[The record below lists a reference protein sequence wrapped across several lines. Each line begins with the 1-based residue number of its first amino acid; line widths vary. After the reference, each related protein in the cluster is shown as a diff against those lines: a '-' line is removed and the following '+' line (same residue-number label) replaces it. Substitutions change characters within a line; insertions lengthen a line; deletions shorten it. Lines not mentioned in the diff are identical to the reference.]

1 MYFEYGETEISY
13 LRQKDNRLCEVI
25 DRVGHVERTVDTD
38 LFSSVVHHIIGQQ
51 ISTKAQATIWQR
63 MQDALGEVNAETI
76 VSAGVPRLQGLG
88 MTFRKAE
95 YITDFAE
102 KVHTGAFDLDAVE
115 HMSDEDAIRELCSLK
130 GIGVWTAEMILLFCM
145 QRPDIFSF
153 DDLAIQRGLRMVYHR
168 SIDRRLF
175 EKYRR
180 RFHPYCS
187 VASLYL
193 WAVAGGAIP
202 EMKDFKPKVKAKA

>member
-1 MYFEYGETEISY
+1 MYFEYGEAELSY
-13 LRQKDNRLCEVI
+13 LRQKDNRMCEVI

-51 ISTKAQATIWQR
+51 ISMKAQATIWQR
-63 MQDALGEVNAETI
+63 MHDALGDVNAETI
-76 VSAGVPRLQGLG
+76 IAAGVPRLQALG

-95 YITDFAE
+95 YIADFAQ
-102 KVHTGAFDLDAVE
+102 KVHSGAFDLDAVW
-115 HMSDEDAIRELCSLK
+115 HMSDEDAIRALSSLK

-145 QRPDIFSF
+145 QRPDVFSY
-153 DDLAIQRGLRMVYHR
+153 DDLAIQRGLRMVYRHR
-168 SIDRRLF
+168 AIDRKLF

-180 RFHPYCS
+180 RFSPCCS

-193 WAVAGGAIP
+193 WAVSGGAIP
-202 EMKDFKPKVKAKA
+202 ELTDPKPKNKK